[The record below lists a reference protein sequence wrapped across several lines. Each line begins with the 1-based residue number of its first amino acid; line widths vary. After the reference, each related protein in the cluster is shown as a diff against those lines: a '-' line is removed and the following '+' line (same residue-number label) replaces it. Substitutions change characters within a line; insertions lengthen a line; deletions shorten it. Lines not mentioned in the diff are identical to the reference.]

1 MNYLEWYKELF
12 TEIDTAK
19 EVIRKRAKKAIQKET
34 QKALQEATFSSD
46 RDTPG
51 PFLPELPLKKDGTVS
66 ILESIEN
73 YFRSTL

>member
-12 TEIDTAK
+12 TEIDAAK
-19 EVIRKRAKKAIQKET
+19 EVARKKAQKAIQKET
-34 QKALQEATFSSD
+34 QKALQEAASSSD

-51 PFLPELPLKKDGTVS
+51 PLLPELPLKKDGTVS
-66 ILESIEN
+66 IFKLINN